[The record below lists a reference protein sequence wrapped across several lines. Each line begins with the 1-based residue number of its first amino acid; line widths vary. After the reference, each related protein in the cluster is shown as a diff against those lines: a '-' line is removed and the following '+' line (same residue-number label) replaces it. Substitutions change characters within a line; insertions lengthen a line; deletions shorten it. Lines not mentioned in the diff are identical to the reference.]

1 MQRSGGPVSGGGGAL
16 LKSCYL
22 RISCGGDIPAHADDN
37 PYNAIDRD
45 SLMGNNNIAAIIDRT
60 LNDLFDRLDRLDHDD
75 IDLEMSDGK
84 LVIEFG
90 DGIKYIVNRQ
100 SAADQIWLAEP
111 QGGWHFDYRDGQWID
126 DKRGVEL
133 IASLD
138 ELMSAKLG
146 EEIAL

>member
-1 MQRSGGPVSGGGGAL
+1 
-16 LKSCYL
+16 
-22 RISCGGDIPAHADDN
+22 
-37 PYNAIDRD
+37 
-45 SLMGNNNIAAIIDRT
+45 MGNNNIAAIIDGT

-111 QGGWHFDYRDGQWID
+111 QGGWHFDYRDGRWID

-138 ELMSAKLG
+138 ELISAKLG